1 MHSGWGIVVAVN
13 ASADVIDRR
22 RIVVVRETAKGG
34 KMPFHHAEK
43 LGLPGAEK
51 YILGYTDDCESL
63 AKKEIGRLLEELR
76 SRDWGIVKAALAL
89 ASGKPLPDLAKIL
102 AAHPLIHTA
111 EGELFRN
118 VVQRACESFAI
129 PVVGYPERKLKE
141 SAQEILG
148 QDTDILSRL
157 AEVGKTLGPP
167 WTADHKS
174 AALAAFL
181 ALKTGRARKA
191 STK

>member
-13 ASADVIDRR
+13 ASVEVIERR
-22 RIVVVRETAKGG
+22 RILVVRETAEGG

-43 LGLPGAEK
+43 LGLPKAEK
-51 YILGYTDDCESL
+51 YIAEYTDDCERL
-63 AKKEIGRLLEELR
+63 AKQEIGKFLEDLR
-76 SRDWGIVKAALAL
+76 SRHWRVVKASLVL

-111 EGELFRN
+111 EGELFRK
-118 VVQRACESFAI
+118 VVGRACESFGI
-129 PVVGYPERKLKE
+129 PVVGYPERRLKE

-148 QDTDILSRL
+148 QDTDIPSRL
-157 AEVGKTLGPP
+157 AEAGKTLGPP
-167 WTADHKS
+167 WTTDHKS

-181 ALKTGRARKA
+181 ALKAGRARKA